1 MGIGGH
7 ITIDGIEV
15 ADFSESAGN
24 GTNNQ
29 AEYLAL
35 IKGAKLALQL
45 NVTHLHI
52 RMDSQ
57 LIVNQMTGTW
67 RNKDAELT
75 RLMHEAQ
82 SIMSKFEEVTY
93 EHIVRANN
101 KKADTLATQGRSPT
115 ASPQEKPSTKKPVT
129 TSDDLSETLARI
141 GIYFSHMAPQI
152 ACARVRLVYLNN
164 HIPFKCQRWNI
175 SAIILGTFSPI
186 DHKCLW
192 INFTHAT
199 PKIRSFMCLMNLNNQ
214 TAIGIHHRRVAY
226 IIFLTVT
233 PSNGNILC

>member
-1 MGIGGH
+1 MISAILHCDGGCEPNPGTMGIGGH

-82 SIMSKFEEVTY
+82 LIMSKFEEVTY

-101 KKADTLATQGRSPT
+101 KKADILATQGRSPT

-141 GIYFSHMAPQI
+141 EKKLDLLLDKMGLDE
-152 ACARVRLVYLNN
+152 R
-164 HIPFKCQRWNI
+164 
-175 SAIILGTFSPI
+175 
-186 DHKCLW
+186 
-192 INFTHAT
+192 
-199 PKIRSFMCLMNLNNQ
+199 
-214 TAIGIHHRRVAY
+214 
-226 IIFLTVT
+226 
-233 PSNGNILC
+233 